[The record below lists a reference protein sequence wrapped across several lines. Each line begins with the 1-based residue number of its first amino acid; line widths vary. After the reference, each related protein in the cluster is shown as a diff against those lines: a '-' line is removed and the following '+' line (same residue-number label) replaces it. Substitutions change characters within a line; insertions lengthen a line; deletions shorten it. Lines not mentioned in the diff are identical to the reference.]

1 MDRFIE
7 FVGNHIELSGLFVA
21 LLFALW
27 WTERAKSGRSLS
39 PLEATQM
46 LNKDEAVI
54 VDVRDKKD
62 FNEGR
67 ITGSIHIPF
76 GSLKERATELS
87 QHKDKQI
94 IIVDKMGQHSGTAGK
109 LLKAEGYENVCR
121 LAGGISEWKGS
132 NMPLVRK

>member
-39 PLEATQM
+39 PLETTQM

-76 GSLKERATELS
+76 GSLKDRANELS
-87 QHKDKQI
+87 QHKDKSI

-109 LLKAEGYENVCR
+109 LLKAEGYEHVCR